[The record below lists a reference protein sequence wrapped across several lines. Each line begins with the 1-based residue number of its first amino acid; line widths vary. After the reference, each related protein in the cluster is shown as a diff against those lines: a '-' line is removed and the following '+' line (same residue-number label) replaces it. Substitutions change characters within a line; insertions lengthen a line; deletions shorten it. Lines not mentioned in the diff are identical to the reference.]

1 MPPDDNVF
9 TNPAPDSDPDV
20 DTSSSDSASSES
32 GNGTPQGLSEAE
44 VQLMIT
50 TSTQQLQTDNQLL
63 QQELQQLRQ
72 QSQQIPPVDPP
83 KPDEW
88 IDNFTGDAQGTVKAT
103 AEEVVNARLAQL
115 GPYLEQQ
122 NTTIHTS
129 LIANERR
136 AVEAEYGTD
145 AWTDHFEPLMNV
157 RMAELKQSNPMALSD
172 SNTVK
177 NEVLGIMGLKRNELN
192 SLKTT
197 NTTASE
203 KAKEEEF
210 ETMKSRLNL
219 AGMTGGTSA
228 PLVNTSKELTEAEK
242 DYVASKKLAGLEVDI
257 MALRE
262 SKNRGSTFAEY
273 QKDQETTK

>member
-1 MPPDDNVF
+1 
-9 TNPAPDSDPDV
+9 
-20 DTSSSDSASSES
+20 
-32 GNGTPQGLSEAE
+32 
-44 VQLMIT
+44 
-50 TSTQQLQTDNQLL
+50 
-63 QQELQQLRQ
+63 
-72 QSQQIPPVDPP
+72 
-83 KPDEW
+83 
-88 IDNFTGDAQGTVKAT
+88 
-103 AEEVVNARLAQL
+103 
-115 GPYLEQQ
+115 
-122 NTTIHTS
+122 
-129 LIANERR
+129 
-136 AVEAEYGTD
+136 
-145 AWTDHFEPLMNV
+145 
-157 RMAELKQSNPMALSD
+157 MAELKQSNPMALSD

-197 NTTASE
+197 NITTSE